1 MLGKSERREAA
12 REFKER
18 KPAPGIYALR
28 CLPTGR
34 SWVEV
39 SPNLASAQNSQ
50 YFQLRQHLHRNHDL
64 QAAWNQYGEQSFA
77 FEVLETIPED
87 TPALNLRDLLKQRK
101 HAWEEFEAAHRTSNV
116 SNSSVT
122 GNRLS

>member
-1 MLGKSERREAA
+1 MLEKSQKREAA

-28 CLPTGR
+28 CLPTNR
-34 SWVEV
+34 AWVEV

-50 YFQLRQHLHRNHDL
+50 YFQLRQNLHRNHDL
-64 QAAWNQYGEQSFA
+64 QAAWNQYGEQFFV
-77 FEVLETIPED
+77 FEVLETIPHD
-87 TPALNLRDLLKQRK
+87 TPALNLRDLLQQRK
-101 HAWEEFEAAHRTSNV
+101 LAWEQFEATHRAPNV
-116 SNSSVT
+116 SNTPAT

>member
-1 MLGKSERREAA
+1 MLEKAAKREAA
-12 REFKER
+12 RQFKER
-18 KPAPGIYALR
+18 KPAAGIYALR

-34 SWVEV
+34 AWVEV
-39 SPNLASAQNSQ
+39 SPNLAAAQNSQ

-64 QAAWNQYGEQSFA
+64 QIAWNQHGEQSFA

-101 HAWEEFEAAHRTSNV
+101 HAWEEFEASQRTADV
-116 SNSSVT
+116 SNSSIAN
-122 GNRLS
+122 NRLS

>member
-1 MLGKSERREAA
+1 MLEKAAKREAA
-12 REFKER
+12 RQFKER

-28 CLPTGR
+28 CLPTGHA
-34 SWVEV
+34 WIEV
-39 SPNLASAQNSQ
+39 SPNLAAAQNSQ
-50 YFQLRQHLHRNHDL
+50 YFQLRQNLHRNHDL
-64 QAAWNQYGEQSFA
+64 QAAWNRHGEQSFA

-101 HAWEEFEAAHRTSNV
+101 HAWEEFEAARHTADI
-116 SNSSVT
+116 SNSPVT

>member
-1 MLGKSERREAA
+1 MLDKAEKREAA
-12 REFKER
+12 RQFKER

-34 SWVEV
+34 AWVET
-39 SPNLASAQNSQ
+39 SPNLAAAQNGQ
-50 YFQLRQHLHRNHDL
+50 YFQLRQNLHRNRDL
-64 QAAWNQYGEQSFA
+64 QAAWNQHGEQSFA
-77 FEVLETIPED
+77 FEILEAIPED
-87 TPALNLRDLLKQRK
+87 TPTLNLRDLLKQRRQV
-101 HAWEEFEAAHRTSNV
+101 WEVFETTRPDTDV

>member
-1 MLGKSERREAA
+1 MFDKSQKREAA

-18 KPAPGIYALR
+18 KPAPGIYAIR

-34 SWVEV
+34 AWVEV

-64 QAAWNQYGEQSFA
+64 QAAWNQYGEQAFA
-77 FEVLETIPED
+77 FEVLETIPHD

-101 HAWEEFEAAHRTSNV
+101 QAWEQFEATHPASNI
-116 SNSSVT
+116 SNTPAT

>member
-1 MLGKSERREAA
+1 MLDKAEKREAA

-34 SWVEV
+34 AWVET
-39 SPNLASAQNSQ
+39 SPNLAAAQNSQ
-50 YFQLRQHLHRNHDL
+50 YFQLRQCLHRNHDL
-64 QAAWNQYGEQSFA
+64 QAAWNNYGEHSFA
-77 FEVLETIPED
+77 FEILETIPSD
-87 TPALNLRDLLKQRK
+87 TPTLNLRDLLKERK
-101 HAWEEFEAAHRTSNV
+101 QSWEEFEAAHRASDI

-122 GNRLS
+122 SNRLS